1 MKLSVQARRKVVLA
15 TAVLALIATPGFAFG
30 FIVFDP
36 SVYAQA
42 VTQVRQA
49 FQMVAT
55 TRASLNTMQAN
66 LKSFTFKRL
75 WQTTHS
81 AMLNASVRNRYG
93 ETNGWNAA
101 LNTNS
106 PAAAATAWSM
116 ANVAVDPGTSMS
128 GQTPGRS
135 APLASLAMV
144 EAFDSI
150 SPECLNAVAQYRT
163 LRAQNAAAQADL
175 ENNQFDTTTD
185 TNTEIQQLNLLNASE
200 AQRMNEIQAQG
211 VLQACQTAQLTVSN
225 MAQRNAAAT
234 AINDAAYVQQQ
245 RAVSNVNPNNQAHT
259 WQTYLP

>member
-1 MKLSVQARRKVVLA
+1 MKLSVHARRKVVLA

-42 VTQVRQA
+42 VAQVRQA
-49 FQMVAT
+49 IQMVSTAKL
-55 TRASLNTMQAN
+55 SLNTIEAN
-66 LKSFTFKRL
+66 LKSFTFKRI
-75 WQTTHS
+75 WQTAHS

-93 ETNGWNAA
+93 ETNAWNAA

-106 PAAAATAWSM
+106 PAAATTAWSM
-116 ANVAVDPGTSMS
+116 SNVAVTPGTYLQ
-128 GQTPGRS
+128 GQTPGTS

-150 SPECLNAVAQYRT
+150 SPDCLNAVAQYRT
-163 LRAQNAAAQADL
+163 LRAQNSAAQADL
-175 ENNQFDTTTD
+175 ESQQFDTTAD
-185 TNTEIQQLNLLNASE
+185 TNTEIEQLNLLNASE
-200 AQRMNEIQAQG
+200 AQKMNEIQSQGILHACLAAQM
-211 VLQACQTAQLTVSN
+211 TVAN

-245 RAVSNVNPNNQAHT
+245 RAVNNMNPNNESHT

>member
-1 MKLSVQARRKVVLA
+1 MKLSVPTRRKVVLA
-15 TAVLALIATPGFAFG
+15 TAVVALIATPGFAFG

-49 FQMVAT
+49 IQMVNTAKL
-55 TRASLNTMQAN
+55 SLNMMQAN

-75 WQTTHS
+75 WQTANS

-93 ETNGWNAA
+93 ETNAWNAA

-106 PAAAATAWSM
+106 PDAATTAWGM
-116 ANVAVDPGTSMS
+116 ANVAVTPGTYLQ
-128 GQTPGRS
+128 GQTPGNS

-150 SPECLNAVAQYRT
+150 SPDCLNAVAQYRT
-163 LRAQNAAAQADL
+163 LRAQNSAAQANL
-175 ENNQFDTTTD
+175 ENQQFDTSAD
-185 TNTEIQQLNLLNASE
+185 TNTEIEQLNLLNASE
-200 AQRMNEIQAQG
+200 AQKMNEIQSQG
-211 VLQACQTAQLTVSN
+211 VLHACLAAQMTVAN

-234 AINDAAYVQQQ
+234 AINNAAYVQQQ
-245 RAVSNVNPNNQAHT
+245 RATNNTNPDNQSHT
-259 WQTYLP
+259 WQTYIP

>member
-1 MKLSVQARRKVVLA
+1 MKLSVHARRKVVLA

-42 VTQVRQA
+42 VAEVKQA
-49 FQMVAT
+49 IQMVSTA
-55 TRASLNTMQAN
+55 RLSLNTFQAN
-66 LKSFTFKRL
+66 LKSFTFKRI
-75 WQTTHS
+75 WQTAHS
-81 AMLNASVRNRYG
+81 AMLNANVRNRYG
-93 ETNGWNAA
+93 ETNAWNAA

-106 PAAAATAWSM
+106 PAAATTAWSM
-116 ANVAVDPGTSMS
+116 SNVAVTPGTYLQ
-128 GQTPGRS
+128 GQTPGTS

-150 SPECLNAVAQYRT
+150 SPDCLNAVAQYRT
-163 LRAQNAAAQADL
+163 LRAQNSAAQADL
-175 ENNQFDTTTD
+175 ESQQFDTTAD
-185 TNTEIQQLNLLNASE
+185 TNTEIEQLNLLNASE
-200 AQRMNEIQAQG
+200 AQKMNEIQSQGILHACLAAQM
-211 VLQACQTAQLTVSN
+211 TVAN

-245 RAVSNVNPNNQAHT
+245 RAVNNMNPDNESHT

>member
-1 MKLSVQARRKVVLA
+1 MKLSVHARRKVVLA
-15 TAVLALIATPGFAFG
+15 IAFLALIATPSFAYG

-42 VTQVRQA
+42 IAQVRQA
-49 FQMVAT
+49 LQMVT
-55 TRASLNTMQAN
+55 TAKASLSTIQAN
-66 LKSFTFKRL
+66 LKSFTFKRI
-75 WQTTHS
+75 WQTTQS
-81 AMLNASVRNRYG
+81 KILTSTVQNRYG

-106 PAAAATAWSM
+106 PAAATTAWSM
-116 ANVAVDPGTSMS
+116 ANVAVDPGNTMA
-128 GQTPGRS
+128 GQTPGSS

-163 LRAQNAAAQADL
+163 LRAHNAAAQADL
-175 ENNQFDTTTD
+175 ENNQLDTTTA
-185 TNTEIQQLNLLNASE
+185 TNTEIQQLNLLNAAE

-211 VLQACQTAQLTVSN
+211 VLQACQAAQLTVAN

-245 RAVSNVNPNNQAHT
+245 RAVNNVSPNNQAHT

>member
-15 TAVLALIATPGFAFG
+15 TAALALIATPGFAFG

-49 FQMVAT
+49 IQMVAT
-55 TRASLNTMQAN
+55 TKASLNTIQAN

-93 ETNGWNAA
+93 ETNAWNAA

-106 PAAAATAWSM
+106 PAAATTAWSM
-116 ANVAVDPGTSMS
+116 SNVAVTPGTYLQ
-128 GQTPGRS
+128 GQTPGNS

-150 SPECLNAVAQYRT
+150 SPDCLNAVAQYRT
-163 LRAQNAAAQADL
+163 LRAQNSAAQADL
-175 ENNQFDTTTD
+175 ENQQFDTTAD
-185 TNTEIQQLNLLNASE
+185 TNTEIEQLNLLNASE
-200 AQRMNEIQAQG
+200 AQKMNEIQSQGILHACLAAQM
-211 VLQACQTAQLTVSN
+211 TVAN

-245 RAVSNVNPNNQAHT
+245 RAVNNMNPNNESHT

>member
-1 MKLSVQARRKVVLA
+1 MKLSVHARRKVVLA
-15 TAVLALIATPGFAFG
+15 TAVLALIATPGFAYG

-42 VTQVRQA
+42 VAQVRQA
-49 FQMVAT
+49 LQMVT
-55 TRASLNTMQAN
+55 TAKASLSTMQAN
-66 LKSFTFKRL
+66 LKSFTFKRV
-75 WQTTHS
+75 WQTTQS
-81 AMLNASVRNRYG
+81 VMLNANVYNRYG
-93 ETNGWNAA
+93 ETNAWSAA

-106 PAAAATAWSM
+106 PTAATTAWSM
-116 ANVAVDPGTSMS
+116 ANVAVKPGTYLQ
-128 GQTPGRS
+128 GQTPGAS

-150 SPECLNAVAQYRT
+150 SPDCLNAVAQYRT
-163 LRAQNAAAQADL
+163 LRAQNAAAQGDL
-175 ENNQFDTTTD
+175 ENQQLDTTAA
-185 TNTEIQQLNLLNASE
+185 TNTEIEQLNLLNASE

-211 VLQACQTAQLTVSN
+211 VLQACQTAQLTVAN

-245 RAVSNVNPNNQAHT
+245 RAVNNVSPNNQAHT

>member
-1 MKLSVQARRKVVLA
+1 M
-15 TAVLALIATPGFAFG
+15 
-30 FIVFDP
+30 
-36 SVYAQA
+36 
-42 VTQVRQA
+42 
-49 FQMVAT
+49 
-55 TRASLNTMQAN
+55 N
-66 LKSFTFKRL
+66 
-75 WQTTHS
+75 
-81 AMLNASVRNRYG
+81 
-93 ETNGWNAA
+93 
-101 LNTNS
+101 
-106 PAAAATAWSM
+106 
-116 ANVAVDPGTSMS
+116 